1 MLGIGFNADGTKMYR
16 TGYSSTKA
24 IFQYTLSTA
33 WDISTASYNSV
44 SFSLPSPIAVPYGI
58 EWNGDGTKFVVCDSS
73 TGDLYQFSLST
84 AYDISTTNSTPT
96 TYDPSE
102 TTSPDAIKFN
112 SDGTKA
118 FVIGQG
124 NDTIYRYSLST
135 AYDITTMSYDSN
147 SFTYPS
153 GYYGTGLELNSDGTE
168 MYLQDHVGNSLRRY
182 TLSTA
187 YDLSTASLTSSF
199 STSSQFSSNTTSA
212 LCFSTDGT
220 KLYISGYGASD
231 FQYSTSGTASDKTLL
246 TNVQVGSRFEETDT
260 RKMYH
265 NVVLTNGTTS
275 ENVGW
280 YEEGTTT
287 PQYPPTRGVFASG
300 YTNTGSPS
308 GALVIMDYVTI
319 ATIGNAINFGNLTLG
334 RETPAGVSSYT
345 RGVIGGGITS
355 SASAEYITIATIGNA
370 TSFGNLTVAR
380 SGASSA
386 TNRSRGVWAGGTT
399 GSNTDVID
407 YITIDTTGNAT
418 DFGNLVAV
426 KRLSAGLNSAT
437 RGCFAGGYTS
447 GATNTIDYI
456 TIASTGNATDF
467 GDLSRS
473 NYNMGAVSSDTR
485 GVWAGGNGNT
495 NVMDYITIA
504 STGNATDFGDMN
516 VGISGC
522 GGNSDLTRGV
532 FAGGWI
538 TNAMEYIT
546 IATTGNGT
554 DFGDLTVARDAPA
567 GGLVG

>member
-1 MLGIGFNADGTKMYR
+1 MAITYHAGRRLQGLERVGSTPTKEFN
-16 TGYSSTKA
+16 
-24 IFQYTLSTA
+24 
-33 WDISTASYNSV
+33 
-44 SFSLPSPIAVPYGI
+44 FS
-58 EWNGDGTKFVVCDSS
+58 SS
-73 TGDLYQFSLST
+73 TGWVSGNTTYFYISSDKLNVKSDTDNIQTNMTYDLLANDSITVGTSWVMTFTL
-84 AYDISTTNSTPT
+84 DIASPYAVNTNSGNQHRCYIGLASAT
-96 TYDPSE
+96 TVGEPANIDEVAFTICPRSDINAHE
-102 TTSPDAIKFN
+102 SFNNNNTTAQY
-112 SDGTKA
+112 
-118 FVIGQG
+118 V
-124 NDTIYRYSLST
+124 
-135 AYDITTMSYDSN
+135 
-147 SFTYPS
+147 
-153 GYYGTGLELNSDGTE
+153 GTGVT
-168 MYLQDHVGNSLRRY
+168 V
-182 TLSTA
+182 
-187 YDLSTASLTSSF
+187 
-199 STSSQFSSNTTSA
+199 
-212 LCFSTDGT
+212 
-220 KLYISGYGASD
+220 
-231 FQYSTSGTASDKTLL
+231 TSGTKYIKLIRDGNTSFKTYIYNNADYSDTPTITEASNNLSNITGTKYIKVSQYVEGYSGTLNFTIDDL
-246 TNVQVGSRFEETDT
+246 KFYNGVTSVVAIAGDVKPTNVQVGSRFEETDT

-265 NVVLTNGTTS
+265 YVVLTNGTTS

-280 YEEGTTT
+280 YEAGTTT
-287 PQYPPTRGVFASG
+287 PQYPPTRGVWASG

-308 GALVIMDYVTI
+308 GDLVIMDYVTI
-319 ATIGNAINFGNLTLG
+319 ATTGNAINFGNLTLG
-334 RETPAGVSSYT
+334 RATPAGVSSYT

-355 SASAEYITIATIGNA
+355 SASAEYITITTTGNA

-380 SGASSA
+380 SGVSSA
-386 TNRSRGVWAGGTT
+386 TNRSRGVWAGGYT

-418 DFGNLVAV
+418 DFGNLVAA

-437 RGCFAGGYTS
+437 RGCFAGGYIS
-447 GATNTIDYI
+447 GASNTIDYI

-473 NYNMGAVSSDTR
+473 NYNMGTVSSDTR

-567 GGLVG
+567 GGLEG